1 MAAQLLATAAAAAL
15 LSAILTVAFGGSNI
29 AGQALFGK
37 AGMGFNDLFKGLFG
51 GMGGGF
57 GFSGANLGGGQGGFG
72 NIVGVVQGADLLLI
86 NERASR
92 NRSRQRG
99 Y

>member
-1 MAAQLLATAAAAAL
+1 
-15 LSAILTVAFGGSNI
+15 
-29 AGQALFGK
+29 
-37 AGMGFNDLFKGLFG
+37 
-51 GMGGGF
+51 
-57 GFSGANLGGGQGGFG
+57 
-72 NIVGVVQGADLLLI
+72 VGVVQGADLLLI